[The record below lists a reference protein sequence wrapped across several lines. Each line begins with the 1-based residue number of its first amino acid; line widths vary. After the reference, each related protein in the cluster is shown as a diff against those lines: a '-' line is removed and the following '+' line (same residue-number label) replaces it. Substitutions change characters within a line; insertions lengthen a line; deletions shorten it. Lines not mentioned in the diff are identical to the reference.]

1 VIVMAV
7 PEPEVVTAPG
17 DIVIVQVPDEGRP
30 LRGTLPVGMLQ
41 VGWIIVPTTGVEG
54 VTGWELIVTLADGA
68 EIHPAALVTVKV

>member
-1 VIVMAV
+1 MAV

-68 EIHPAALVTVKV
+68 EIHPAALATVKV